1 MSFLNRFFKKFGV
14 VGYDE
19 FSRSREDLTVGVDVT
34 ERSVASLE
42 EKFNSLIRFIL
53 VDCITASRWDSF
65 GMKRGDGDCSGYSI
79 FPGND
84 VERPVDYIT
93 IGDFI
98 RKVRD
103 AGYDYRLLELR
114 SVSDVFGVL
123 DFQKLLI

>member
-1 MSFLNRFFKKFGV
+1 MGWSGSLVRGLYV
-14 VGYDE
+14 PE
-19 FSRSREDLTVGVDVT
+19 FHVRW
-34 ERSVASLE
+34 SVASVRW
-42 EKFNSLIRFIL
+42 FFL

-103 AGYDYRLLELR
+103 AGYDYRLLDLR

-123 DFQKLLI
+123 DALERGDGLERFARKGALCSRISRKVECG

>member
-1 MSFLNRFFKKFGV
+1 MWFVCGCFFVPHVSEFESFP
-14 VGYDE
+14 
-19 FSRSREDLTVGVDVT
+19 FSRVWFVDPSHCGGV
-34 ERSVASLE
+34 A
-42 EKFNSLIRFIL
+42 
-53 VDCITASRWDSF
+53 
-65 GMKRGDGDCSGYSI
+65 GDCSGYSI

-103 AGYDYRLLELR
+103 AGYDYRLLDLR

-123 DFQKLLI
+123 DALERGDGLERFARKGALCSRISRKVECG